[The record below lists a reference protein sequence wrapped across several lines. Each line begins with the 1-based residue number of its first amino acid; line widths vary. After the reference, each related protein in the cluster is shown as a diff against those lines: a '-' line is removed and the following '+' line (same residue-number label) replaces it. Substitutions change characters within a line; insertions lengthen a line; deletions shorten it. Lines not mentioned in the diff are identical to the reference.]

1 MVSRYNRAV
10 RLAVIGMYLISIQSY
25 KTVGRLFLVA
35 MVATHAF
42 FLWDMRHVMAHGDP
56 DFTVYYTAGRMLR
69 EGQGHRLY
77 DPQAQLAVQRQFASR
92 AQTHNNPLPY
102 IHPPFEALIFL
113 PLTFLPYTTAF
124 AVWNLLNLGML
135 LWASYLLRASIEC
148 FRLISAV
155 DLYMALLAFF
165 PVFANFHQGQDAIL
179 LLLVVLLAFRAWDRG
194 EDFGAGLWV
203 GAGLFKYH
211 LILPLAAVLLLWRG
225 RRFLFGLLSTASGAI
240 LISLALVG
248 WHEALLYPGFTWHV
262 LSQPLL
268 GRIPFRQLPN
278 LVGLI
283 AGWSSQEYAGW
294 LLPAVVLVCSIL
306 LLAVAVWMGR
316 GAVNRSISRMAFA
329 FALTSALFVGYSTN
343 TYDLCLL
350 VLPIAMVIDQ
360 ILREP
365 PDPASQRLALIV
377 PILPLLLSSLWFYL
391 WMRWVH
397 INVIA
402 IFIFWWLYA
411 MGKEILRMKARTV
424 KPTVSALV

>member
-1 MVSRYNRAV
+1 
-10 RLAVIGMYLISIQSY
+10 MYPISIQFY

-42 FLWDMRHVMAHGDP
+42 FLWNMRHVMAHGDP

-69 EGQGHRLY
+69 ENQGHQLY
-77 DPQAQLAVQRQFASR
+77 DSQAQLAVQREFASR
-92 AQTHNNPLPY
+92 AQTRNNPLPY

-113 PLTFLPYTTAF
+113 PLTFLPYTAAF

-135 LWASYLLRASIEC
+135 LAASHLLRGSVESL
-148 FRLISAV
+148 RLISWG
-155 DLYMALLAFF
+155 DLYLALLAFF
-165 PVFANFHQGQDAIL
+165 PVFANLHQGQDAIL

-194 EDFGAGLWV
+194 EDFAAGLWV

-211 LILPLAAVLLLWRG
+211 LILPLAAVLVLWRG
-225 RRFLFGLLSTASGAI
+225 RKFLLGLLTTASAAI

-248 WHEALLYPGFTWHV
+248 WREALVYPGFTWHV

-283 AGWSSQEYAGW
+283 AGWSSKEYAGW
-294 LLPAVVLVCSIL
+294 LLPAIVLVCSIV
-306 LLAVAVWMGR
+306 LLAIAVRMGR
-316 GAVNRSISRMAFA
+316 GAENGSIARMAFA
-329 FALTSALFVGYSTN
+329 CALTSALFVGYSTN

-350 VLPIAMVIDQ
+350 ALPITLVIDHVV
-360 ILREP
+360 REP
-365 PDPASQRLALIV
+365 ADPPSQRLALVV

-402 IFIFWWLYA
+402 VFIFWWLYA
-411 MGKEILRMKARTV
+411 VGKEILQMRGRAA
-424 KPTVSALV
+424 KPSRVSSLV

>member
-1 MVSRYNRAV
+1 
-10 RLAVIGMYLISIQSY
+10 MYPISIQSY
-25 KTVGRLFLVA
+25 KTVGRLFVVA
-35 MVATHAF
+35 MVLTHVF
-42 FLWDMRHVMAHGDP
+42 FLWNVRHEVARGDP
-56 DFTVYYTAGRMLR
+56 DFTVYYTAGWMLR
-69 EGQGHRLY
+69 EGQGSQLY
-77 DPQAQLAVQRQFASR
+77 NPHAQIAVQQEFATRSD
-92 AQTHNNPLPY
+92 TPDNLLPY

-113 PLTFLPYTTAF
+113 PLTFLPYTAAF

-135 LWASYLLRASIEC
+135 LGASHLLRGSVEC
-148 FRLISAV
+148 LRLISQV
-155 DLYMALLAFF
+155 DLYLALLAFF

-179 LLLVVLLAFRAWDRG
+179 LLLIVLLAFRAWDRG
-194 EDFGAGLWV
+194 EDFTAGLWV

-225 RRFLFGLLSTASGAI
+225 RKFLLGLLTTASAAV

-248 WHEALLYPGFTWHV
+248 WQEALVYPGFTWHV

-283 AGWSSQEYAGW
+283 AGWSSKEYAGW

-306 LLAVAVWMGR
+306 LLAVAVRMGR
-316 GAVNRSISRMAFA
+316 GAIDRSIARMAFA

-350 VLPIAMVIDQ
+350 VLPIALVIDHVV
-360 ILREP
+360 REP
-365 PDPASQRLALIV
+365 ADPAWQRLALIV

-397 INVIA
+397 INVVAGCIS
-402 IFIFWWLYA
+402 WWLYA
-411 MGKEILRMKARTV
+411 MGKEILRMRARAARL
-424 KPTVSALV
+424 VSTLV